1 MRGLI
6 IVAAFILPM
15 AALAQPSDATGN
27 SSADAS
33 AGGFGSQTR
42 LWLSTQ
48 ASGSSAVTE
57 ERPMPGEVA
66 TLVYQR
72 YLQSFTYP
80 IPLRFT
86 SDSFTA
92 GGSGGSS
99 Q

>member
-33 AGGFGSQTR
+33 AGG
-42 LWLSTQ
+42 
-48 ASGSSAVTE
+48 
-57 ERPMPGEVA
+57 
-66 TLVYQR
+66 
-72 YLQSFTYP
+72 
-80 IPLRFT
+80 
-86 SDSFTA
+86 
-92 GGSGGSS
+92 SGGSS